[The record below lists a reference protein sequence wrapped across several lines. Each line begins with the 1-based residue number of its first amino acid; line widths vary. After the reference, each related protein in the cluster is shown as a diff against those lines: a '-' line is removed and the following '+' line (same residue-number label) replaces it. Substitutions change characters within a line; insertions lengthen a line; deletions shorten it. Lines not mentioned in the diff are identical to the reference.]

1 MQSFPGRTGRHQP
14 GSSPQRPAAKGNG
27 RLSGRM
33 SARRLVARN
42 AGMMIGKEEIMK
54 AITRVLVFGALLG
67 IGSAHALTVAYT
79 TEGPMMRDARLAKFV
94 GPKIGGPI
102 AAFPDLEKGGTHRL
116 SVRLNSK
123 YFSEDKSFLYLVEF
137 DVQQRVTDRDSGKV
151 LFATLAKWYSWG
163 IVPSESE
170 LHKNIALLITSKVNT
185 WTPE

>member
-1 MQSFPGRTGRHQP
+1 MAGC
-14 GSSPQRPAAKGNG
+14 PAACW
-27 RLSGRM
+27 
-33 SARRLVARN
+33 LVARN

-54 AITRVLVFGALLG
+54 AITRVLVFGALLS

-94 GPKIGGPI
+94 GPQIGGPI
-102 AAFPDLEKGGTHRL
+102 ATLPDLEKGGTYRL
-116 SVRLNSK
+116 AVRLNSK

-137 DVQQRVTDRDSGKV
+137 DVQQRVTDRDTGKV

-170 LHKNIALLITSKVNT
+170 LHKNIAQLITSKVNT